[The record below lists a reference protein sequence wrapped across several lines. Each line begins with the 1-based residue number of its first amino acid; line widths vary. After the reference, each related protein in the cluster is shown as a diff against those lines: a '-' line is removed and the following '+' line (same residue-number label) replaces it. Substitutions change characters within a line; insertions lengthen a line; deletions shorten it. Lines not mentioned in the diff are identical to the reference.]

1 MKLIFCSNIIYNKK
15 GDFMEDKYNI
25 KFYSTIKKLL
35 EVPVKLF
42 FNPDINGL
50 DNIPDK
56 PYILAGNHKSLWDI
70 PLLITSVPDEIHFMA
85 KKELFDI
92 FILRWMCDMMGAIS
106 VDRSKVDLKAIKGA
120 LHILKNEEVLG
131 IFPEGTR
138 NKTSKVL
145 LPFKSGVTS
154 IANRTNSLVVPF
166 GIVGEYKKNKIKLN
180 IGEPINIKEI
190 SQKETQYIE
199 RKVKELILK

>member
-1 MKLIFCSNIIYNKK
+1 
-15 GDFMEDKYNI
+15 MEDKYNI
-25 KFYSTIKKLL
+25 KFYNTIKKLL

-42 FNPDINGL
+42 FNPVINGL
-50 DNIPDK
+50 DNIPEK

-92 FILRWMCDMMGAIS
+92 FILRWMCDMMGAIP

-154 IANRTNSLVVPF
+154 IANKTNSLVVPF